1 MRNFQDYTES
11 EEDLIG
17 LSQGEGLPNGGI
29 NFKIYSFSGYNHDSN
44 EGWTDVGHSVKTT
57 LRNTFNV
64 DFCPGSLNVRLTEGV
79 PWTLPESL
87 NPQRINLGVVW
98 LTYVLPVVLNEKCIG
113 VLSALNVT
121 GFDYATGEKI
131 PEVKLN
137 DKTEAH
143 HIYSPVNIRERL
155 GITDVT
161 QSDDVVINARL
172 LPGSLLTIYP
182 TVSRYRLDIEG

>member
-1 MRNFQDYTES
+1 MEITAVEKG
-11 EEDLIG
+11 LIG
-17 LSQGEGLPNGGI
+17 LSPDDELPDGGM
-29 NFKIYSFSGYNHDSN
+29 NFSMFSFSGHNHDST
-44 EGWTDVGHSVKTT
+44 EGWRDVGHSVKTT
-57 LRNTFNV
+57 LRNTFNM

-79 PWTLPESL
+79 PWILPESL

-113 VLSALNVT
+113 VLAALNVT
-121 GFDYATGEKI
+121 GFDCATGEKI

-161 QSDDVVINARL
+161 KSDSVVITARV
-172 LPGSLLTIYP
+172 LPGDLLTIHP
-182 TVSRYRLDIEG
+182 TVSRYRLAI